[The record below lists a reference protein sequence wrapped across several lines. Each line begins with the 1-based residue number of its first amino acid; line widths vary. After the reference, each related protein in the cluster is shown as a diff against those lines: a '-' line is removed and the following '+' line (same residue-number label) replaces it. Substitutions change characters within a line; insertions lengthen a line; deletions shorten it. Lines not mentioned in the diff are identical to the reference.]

1 MCVCA
6 QHCTQTEGGPVKLL
20 FSSKLT
26 AFSDRYFKQRSENGA
41 AQTKHEPD
49 AHTKHELDA
58 HTKHELDAHTKH
70 ELDAHTKHELDAHK
84 QSMSLMHTHLHSQAL
99 I

>member
-1 MCVCA
+1 M
-6 QHCTQTEGGPVKLL
+6 

-70 ELDAHTKHELDAHK
+70 ELDAHK